1 MAQKDFSGPRRRG
14 PTDEPFKASVRRL
27 VEHGEAAPAPV
38 GNLPSRATHIIVGKT
53 ISPGNC
59 SRVVGH

>member
-1 MAQKDFSGPRRRG
+1 M
-14 PTDEPFKASVRRL
+14 ASVRRL